1 VSYSR
6 QALILVFLAS
16 NLSLDAVAWPGDAA
30 LTTASGCVDLAEIPI
45 RYGMQ
50 YDLPNL
56 SGLPN
61 APIDIYDIWLASG
74 CVGCHNVSAAGG
86 LRLNQPW
93 FVGSTLIGRPS
104 TRLPDVLRVNA
115 TKPNESLLFAMLNCT
130 PPAPYPTMPLG
141 GAPIPPESR
150 ALVYDWIAQGARAV
164 GLDGNPVSDV
174 IFKDNFESQRFQQNL
189 LGTLTIRPTPSR

>member
-1 VSYSR
+1 MRCSR
-6 QALILVFLAS
+6 LPVLLGIFASCVGQSAHAWSDPSQALKNSACS
-16 NLSLDAVAWPGDAA
+16 DLSQV
-30 LTTASGCVDLAEIPI
+30 PI
-45 RYGMQ
+45 RYGML
-50 YDLPNL
+50 YDIPSQ
-56 SGLPN
+56 SGLPD
-61 APIDIYDIWLASG
+61 APIDVYDVWLASG

-104 TRLPDVLRVNA
+104 TRLPDVLRVRTNQ
-115 TKPNESLLFAMLNCT
+115 PDDSLLYTMLNCT

-141 GAPIPPESR
+141 GAQIPIELR

-174 IFKDNFESQRFQQNL
+174 IFRDNYESRRFQSKN
-189 LGTLTIRPTPSR
+189 GS